1 VYRVATTMAAAWALT
16 WSGGCRFSGASVAG
30 AAAELDR
37 MTLEAGTLDGAEIH
51 ALRGGSPGD
60 PRVIYIHGTPG
71 NSTNFSRYV
80 ADPVEGLE
88 AVAVDRPGFGRSR
101 PRGSVERLSD
111 QAAAIEPFLVEREG
125 RWPILVGHSLGAPIA
140 AWVAAEHPGRVGGLV
155 LVAGSLD
162 PELEEVL
169 LIQHVGNF
177 AFMPLLLPRWARNA
191 NRELICLE
199 PELRALSDQLDRVR
213 CPVVIV
219 HGTADRLVPYENVAY
234 ARTRLG
240 DEVME
245 VVTLVGA
252 DHFLPWRFE
261 DVIRRSVETLRDL
274 E

>member
-1 VYRVATTMAAAWALT
+1 MAAAWALT
-16 WSGGCRFSGASVAG
+16 WGGGCRFPGASIDSS
-30 AAAELDR
+30 AAELER
-37 MTLEAGTLDGAEIH
+37 VTLQAEALEGAEIH
-51 ALRGGSPGD
+51 ALRGGSPEN

-80 ADPVEGLE
+80 AEPVEGLE

-101 PRGSVERLSD
+101 PRGAVEQLSD

-125 RWPILVGHSLGAPIA
+125 RWPILVGHSFGAPIA
-140 AWVAAEHPGRVGGLV
+140 ARVAAEHPERVGGLV
-155 LVAGSLD
+155 LVSGSLD
-162 PELEEVL
+162 PELEQVL
-169 LIQHVGNF
+169 LIQHIGNF

-199 PELRALSDQLDRVR
+199 PELRALSDQLDLVR

-219 HGTADRLVPYENVAY
+219 HGTSDRLVPYENVSY

-240 DEVME
+240 DEVIQ
-245 VVTLVGA
+245 VVTLEGA

-261 DVIRRSVETLRDL
+261 PVIRRSVERLRDL